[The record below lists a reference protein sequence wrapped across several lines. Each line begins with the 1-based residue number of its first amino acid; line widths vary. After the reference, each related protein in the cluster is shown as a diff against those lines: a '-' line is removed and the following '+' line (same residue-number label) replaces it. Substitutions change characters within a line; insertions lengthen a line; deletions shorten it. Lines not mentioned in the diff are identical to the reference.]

1 MNQVLAIQGYIKG
14 MDKDGDGLLSLE
26 EAVSSITE
34 IEGLEHPDHPEILEE
49 KKRHVQKLTDNFK
62 KSVTCL
68 AVMSNHALNLLCVG
82 WSRIH
87 LKLLKLWRRC
97 RRGVPRSMTIDY
109 FISYMLYVYNNP
121 LSMLDHP
128 YVICM

>member
-1 MNQVLAIQGYIKG
+1 

-62 KSVTCL
+62 KSVTRL
-68 AVMSNHALNLLCVG
+68 AVMSNHALNLLWVG
-82 WSRIH
+82 SRRRH
-87 LKLLKLWRRC
+87 LKLLKLWRSC
-97 RRGVPRSMTIDY
+97 RRGVPRFKNYRLFYIIKY
-109 FISYMLYVYNNP
+109 ILYVNNNP
-121 LSMLDHP
+121 LGVLDHP
-128 YVICM
+128 YVYKQMQSLKS

>member
-1 MNQVLAIQGYIKG
+1 

-62 KSVTCL
+62 KSVTRL
-68 AVMSNHALNLLCVG
+68 AVMSNHAINLLCVG
-82 WSRIH
+82 LGRRH
-87 LKLLKLWRRC
+87 LKLLKLWRSC
-97 RRGVPRSMTIDY
+97 RRGVPRFMTIDY
-109 FISYMLYVYNNP
+109 FIS
-121 LSMLDHP
+121 
-128 YVICM
+128 

>member
-1 MNQVLAIQGYIKG
+1 

-62 KSVTCL
+62 KSVTRL

-82 WSRIH
+82 SRRRH
-87 LKLLKLWRRC
+87 LKLLKLWRSC
-97 RRGVPRSMTIDY
+97 RRGVPRFKNYRLFYIIKY
-109 FISYMLYVYNNP
+109 ILYVNNNP
-121 LSMLDHP
+121 LGVLDHP
-128 YVICM
+128 YVYKQMQSLKS